1 MLAVGVELDGVVVAV
16 RIRVLHAGLE
26 RPGKTEV
33 HRQRDQMI
41 ASLAADGGGSILRAV
56 VHNDVIDVGR
66 VLPQILDRRYDV
78 LLFVI
83 RRYNGEHSFVHN
95 LPT

>member
-1 MLAVGVELDGVVVAV
+1 MLTVGVELDSVIVAV
-16 RIRVLHAGLE
+16 RVRVLHACLE
-26 RPGKTEV
+26 RPGKTKV

>member
-1 MLAVGVELDGVVVAV
+1 MLTVGVELDGVIVAV
-16 RIRVLHAGLE
+16 RVRILHACLE

-41 ASLAADGGGSILRAV
+41 TPLAADGGGAVLRAV
-56 VHNDVIDVGR
+56 VHDDVIDVGR

>member
-1 MLAVGVELDGVVVAV
+1 MLTVGVELDGVIVAV
-16 RIRVLHAGLE
+16 HVRILHACLE

-41 ASLAADGGGSILRAV
+41 TPLAADGGGAVLRAI
-56 VHNDVIDVGR
+56 VHDDVIDVGR
-66 VLPQILDRRYDV
+66 VLPQILDV